1 MSTINDILG
10 MNDPKKPKLQP
21 AKKPVAQEK
30 PVGNTAGTQG
40 TGEVSTQTTQ
50 PPQPT
55 QATQPTQPTQPAQAT
70 QPTQPSWLPENTPKG
85 MIFTEDGLKKGMSV
99 ADEER
104 FAGITDDN
112 TTGTPKTPAWL
123 EKSEEEK
130 EWERERELAQTDLMA
145 ALNSA
150 INRYKPETEE
160 EAEQREKREKRERL
174 LATIGD
180 GLKAIHK
187 SYTRAAGLQPITDDV
202 VISDKVRARQEKLKA
217 DRDKDERYQLELLR
231 SKYGTYGDALK
242 EKRIERERMQRVMYY
257 VQKLENDAKKA
268 EAEAD
273 KLEAQGRHE
282 EAKAKR
288 EEAEAKKK
296 EAEAKEKEEKAKWV
310 GPVAK
315 SQIGA
320 NNARANNSNAA
331 ADEHRAGASKK
342 RNSAGGGKGGG
353 KGSSGGGRTKTVTK
367 FDRNGNVRETTVTKE
382 GDYTPKNNSKNNA
395 PPSRSNMGNN
405 DNTPPSKRKQN
416 RK

>member
-30 PVGNTAGTQG
+30 PVNNT
-40 TGEVSTQTTQ
+40 TGTQTTQ
-50 PPQPT
+50 PVQT
-55 QATQPTQPTQPAQAT
+55 TQPTQPAQPVQTT

-85 MIFTEDGLKKGMSV
+85 MIFTEDGVKKGISV
-99 ADEER
+99 GEAER
-104 FAGITDDN
+104 LAGITDGN
-112 TTGTPKTPAWL
+112 TTVTPKTPAWL

-145 ALNSA
+145 ALDSA
-150 INRYKPETEE
+150 INRHKPETEE

-217 DRDKDERYQLELLR
+217 DRDQDERYQLELLR

-257 VQKLENDAKKA
+257 VQKLED
-268 EAEAD
+268 EA
-273 KLEAQGRHE
+273 
-282 EAKAKR
+282 
-288 EEAEAKKK
+288 K
-296 EAEAKEKEEKAKWV
+296 EAEARAEKYEKEGDYAAAKAEKEKAVAKKNEAEAAKKKVQTKYV
-310 GPVAK
+310 GPVAESTIRK
-315 SQIGA
+315 
-320 NNARANNSNAA
+320 NNAA
-331 ADEHRAGASKK
+331 ANSSNASAAKK
-342 RNSAGGGKGGG
+342 NRSGNGGGKGGG

-405 DNTPPSKRKQN
+405 DNVPPSKRKQN

>member
-10 MNDPKKPKLQP
+10 MNDQNKPKLQP

-30 PVGNTAGTQG
+30 PVNNTTGTQG
-40 TGEVSTQTTQ
+40 TGEVSTQ
-50 PPQPT
+50 PT
-55 QATQPTQPTQPAQAT
+55 QTTQPTQPTQPAQPVQTT

-112 TTGTPKTPAWL
+112 TTVTPKTPAWL

-130 EWERERELAQTDLMA
+130 EWERERELSKTDLMA

-150 INRYKPETEE
+150 INRHKPETEE

-187 SYTRAAGLQPITDDV
+187 SYTRAAGLTPITDDV

-257 VQKLENDAKKA
+257 VQKLEN
-268 EAEAD
+268 EA
-273 KLEAQGRHE
+273 
-282 EAKAKR
+282 
-288 EEAEAKKK
+288 K
-296 EAEAKEKEEKAKWV
+296 EAEARAEKYEKEGDYAAAKAEKEKAVAKKNEAEALKAKEQTKYV
-310 GPVAK
+310 GPVAVSTIRK
-315 SQIGA
+315 NNDAA
-320 NNARANNSNAA
+320 NSSNAA
-331 ADEHRAGASKK
+331 AEDHRASAAKK
-342 RNSAGGGKGGG
+342 NRSGNGGG
-353 KGSSGGGRTKTVTK
+353 KGSQEITTTEYDKR
-367 FDRNGNVRETTVTKE
+367 GNVKKTTVRRT
-382 GDYTPKNNSKNNA
+382 GVHTPGNDSNDKR
-395 PPSRSNMGNN
+395 PPSRRNMGN
-405 DNTPPSKRKQN
+405 DSNTAPSRRKQN
-416 RK
+416 KK

>member
-10 MNDPKKPKLQP
+10 MNDKNKPKLQP

-30 PVGNTAGTQG
+30 PVNNTAGTQG
-40 TGEVSTQTTQ
+40 TGEVSTQPTQTT
-50 PPQPT
+50 QPT
-55 QATQPTQPTQPAQAT
+55 QATQPTQTT

-85 MIFTEDGLKKGMSV
+85 MIFTEDGVKKGISV
-99 ADEER
+99 GEAER
-104 FAGITDDN
+104 LAGITDGD
-112 TTGTPKTPAWL
+112 TTVAPKTPAWL

-130 EWERERELAQTDLMA
+130 EWEKERELAQTDLMA
-145 ALNSA
+145 ALDSA
-150 INRYKPETEE
+150 INRHKPETEE

-217 DRDKDERYQLELLR
+217 DRDQDERYQLELLR

-257 VQKLENDAKKA
+257 VQKLENEAKEAQAKA
-268 EAEAD
+268 DKYEKQGDYAKAKAWSAEAD
-273 KLEAQGRHE
+273 
-282 EAKAKR
+282 
-288 EEAEAKKK
+288 AKKK

-320 NNARANNSNAA
+320 NNAKAANSLAS
-331 ADEHRAGASKK
+331 ADEHHAGAAKK
-342 RNSAGGGKGGG
+342 RNSTGGGKGGG
-353 KGSSGGGRTKTVTK
+353 KGSQEITTTEYDKR
-367 FDRNGNVRETTVTKE
+367 GNVKKTTVRRT
-382 GDYTPKNNSKNNA
+382 GVHTPNNSANKK
-395 PPSRSNMGNN
+395 PPKKTTGAGRSGRNYTHTRNLGL
-405 DNTPPSKRKQN
+405 
-416 RK
+416 

>member
-1 MSTINDILG
+1 MSTITDILG

-217 DRDKDERYQLELLR
+217 DRDQDERYQLELLR

-257 VQKLENDAKKA
+257 VQKLENEAK
-268 EAEAD
+268 EAQAKAD
-273 KLEAQGRHE
+273 KYEKEGDVATANALK
-282 EAKAKR
+282 AKAD
-288 EEAEAKKK
+288 ADKK
-296 EAEAKEKEEKAKWV
+296 EAEALKAKEQTKWV

-320 NNARANNSNAA
+320 NNARANSSNAA
-331 ADEHRAGASKK
+331 AEDHRASAAKK
-342 RNSAGGGKGGG
+342 NRSGNGGKGGG
-353 KGSSGGGRTKTVTK
+353 KGGSGNKTKTVTEY
-367 FDRNGNVRETTVTKE
+367 DRRGNVKKTTVTQE
-382 GDYTPKNNSKNNA
+382 GVHTPDNGASKKTSKKTAGNGRSGGNYTHTRNL
-395 PPSRSNMGNN
+395 GL
-405 DNTPPSKRKQN
+405 
-416 RK
+416 

>member
-10 MNDPKKPKLQP
+10 MNDQNKPKLQP

-30 PVGNTAGTQG
+30 PVNNTTGTQG
-40 TGEVSTQTTQ
+40 TGEVSTQPTQTTQ
-50 PPQPT
+50 PPQT
-55 QATQPTQPTQPAQAT
+55 T

-104 FAGITDDN
+104 FAGITDGN
-112 TTGTPKTPAWL
+112 TTVTPKTPAWL

-130 EWERERELAQTDLMA
+130 EWERERELSKTDLMA

-150 INRYKPETEE
+150 INRHKPETEE

-217 DRDKDERYQLELLR
+217 DRDQDERYQLELLR

-257 VQKLENDAKKA
+257 VQKLENDAKVA
-268 EAEAD
+268 EAQAD
-273 KLEAQGRHE
+273 KYEKEGDVATANALR
-282 EAKAKR
+282 AKAD
-288 EEAEAKKK
+288 ADKK
-296 EAEAKEKEEKAKWV
+296 EAEAVKAKEQTKWV

-315 SQIGA
+315 SQIGK
-320 NNARANNSNAA
+320 NNAA
-331 ADEHRAGASKK
+331 ANSSNASAAKK
-342 RNSAGGGKGGG
+342 NRSGNGRGN
-353 KGSSGGGRTKTVTK
+353 GGGRGSQEITTTEYDK
-367 FDRNGNVRETTVTKE
+367 RGNVKKTTVRRT
-382 GDYTPKNNSKNNA
+382 GVHTPNNDDNR
-395 PPSRSNMGNN
+395 PPTRRNMGNN
-405 DNTPPSKRKQN
+405 DSNTAPSRRKSN
-416 RK
+416 KK